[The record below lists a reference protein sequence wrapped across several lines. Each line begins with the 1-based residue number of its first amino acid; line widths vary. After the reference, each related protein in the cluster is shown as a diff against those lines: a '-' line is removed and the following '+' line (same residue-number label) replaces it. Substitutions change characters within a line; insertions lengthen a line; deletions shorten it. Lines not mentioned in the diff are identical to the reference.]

1 MDNKKKDDRLYVEPS
16 NSPTLVIKTNLD
28 SPSDAKE
35 NPYYTSSMN
44 HEEAEKFED
53 YFMNGKQKGDY
64 HE

>member
-1 MDNKKKDDRLYVEPS
+1 MDKKKKDERLYAEPS

-28 SPSDAKE
+28 SPSHVEE

-53 YFMNGKQKGDY
+53 YFINGKQKGDY